1 MSRKGNCYDNAPME
15 SFWGKL
21 KTEWLNG
28 RKFKTRAEAM
38 KAVFDYIEFFYQPQA
53 YSFVQRLPAAAGLRD
68 IEQ

>member
-1 MSRKGNCYDNAPME
+1 ME

-38 KAVFDYIEFFYQPQA
+38 KAVFDYIEFFYNRRRIHSCNDYLPPQDYEILSNNA
-53 YSFVQRLPAAAGLRD
+53 
-68 IEQ
+68 